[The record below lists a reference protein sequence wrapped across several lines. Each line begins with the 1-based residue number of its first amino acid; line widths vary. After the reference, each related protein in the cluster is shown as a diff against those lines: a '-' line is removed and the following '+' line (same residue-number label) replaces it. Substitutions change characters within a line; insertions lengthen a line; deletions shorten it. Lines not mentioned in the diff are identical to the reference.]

1 MFYNLLLFHHLSK
14 KIKIVVNK
22 LKNKQKFTN
31 VQIKIKK
38 LLLLKMSARNII

>member
-1 MFYNLLLFHHLSK
+1 MFSYLLLFLHLSK

-31 VQIKIKK
+31 NQIKIKQTFVIK
-38 LLLLKMSARNII
+38 IVC

>member
-1 MFYNLLLFHHLSK
+1 MYSYLLEFLHLSK

-31 VQIKIKK
+31 NQIKIKQTFVIQ
-38 LLLLKMSARNII
+38 NVC

>member
-1 MFYNLLLFHHLSK
+1 MLSYLLLFLHLTK

-31 VQIKIKK
+31 DKIKIKQTFVIK
-38 LLLLKMSARNII
+38 NVC